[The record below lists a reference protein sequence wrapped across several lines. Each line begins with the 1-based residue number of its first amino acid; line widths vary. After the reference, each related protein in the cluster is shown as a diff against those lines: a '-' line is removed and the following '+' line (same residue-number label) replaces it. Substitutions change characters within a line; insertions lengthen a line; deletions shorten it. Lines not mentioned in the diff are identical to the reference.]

1 MAPKHPQQPG
11 LSGCWP
17 ACDPL
22 IPCQGGFIFQMA
34 QRQEADRGALGVCV
48 SGCGFSQGPSSSPSA
63 GTHRHPGSPCSTSSA
78 SRSGCCRLWKVRAGV
93 ANVAP
98 TTLLAPTLPAA
109 LLFLGSPQYLFSSAA
124 WIETLYRE
132 MGPCLRLRSQKLCL
146 AANLNKQM

>member
-1 MAPKHPQQPG
+1 MDAGQHVILRFHAKED
-11 LSGCWP
+11 SYFRWP
-17 ACDPL
+17 NGRK
-22 IPCQGGFIFQMA
+22 QTGGPW
-34 QRQEADRGALGVCV
+34 VCV

-98 TTLLAPTLPAA
+98 TTPLAPTLPAA
-109 LLFLGSPQYLFSSAA
+109 LLSLGSPQYLFSSAA